1 MKILELLGELII
13 IYILYKVIFD
23 FIIPVY
29 QTTKQVKSKM
39 GEMQER
45 MREQQRAQ
53 AAPQYKFEGQRQPQP
68 QQAKASSDDYIDYE
82 EVK

>member
-1 MKILELLGELII
+1 MKILELIGELII

-29 QTTKQVKSKM
+29 RTTRQVKSKM
-39 GEMQER
+39 TEMQER
-45 MREQQRAQ
+45 MREQQCTQ

-68 QQAKASSDDYIDYE
+68 QAKAPSDDYIEYE